1 MKGKV
6 LTTAKECA
14 YVAVFTALLIG
25 AQWVLSAIP
34 NIEVVTTLFI
44 CYAFSF
50 GVRRGMI
57 CATAFSLLRQFV
69 FGFFPTVLILYLVF
83 YNAMAILFGAFGK
96 TRMRGMKLLLFT
108 LPIACICTACFTVLD
123 TVITPLW
130 YGYSARATEL
140 YFTASLPVM
149 IAHIISSAVGVALLF
164 LPLTRA
170 FALVAKPI

>member
-1 MKGKV
+1 MNCKV

-25 AQWVLSAIP
+25 VQWVLSAIP
-34 NIEVVTTLFI
+34 NVEAVTTLFI

-50 GVRRGMI
+50 GVRRSMV
-57 CATAFSLLRQFV
+57 CATAFTLLRQFV

-83 YNAMAILFGAFGK
+83 YNALAVLFGALGK
-96 TRMRGMKLLLFT
+96 TRMRGVKSLLLV

-123 TVITPLW
+123 NVITPLW
-130 YGYSARATEL
+130 YGYSARAMRL

-149 IAHIISSAVGVALLF
+149 ITHIVSSAVGVALLF

-170 FALVAKPI
+170 FVHVKGRL